1 MQALVSVNLIVFLTL
16 NVLTSILSVTEV
28 ILSTFWEFILTLMSV
43 NMPVVISSY
52 WGVGCHT
59 RVLVV
64 AQSRDPQREA
74 SLLYV

>member
-1 MQALVSVNLIVFLTL
+1 MQALVSVNLVVFLTL
-16 NVLTSILSVTEV
+16 NVHTRILSVREV
-28 ILSTFWEFILTLMSV
+28 ILSTFLEFLLTLMV
-43 NMPVVISSY
+43 VKTPVVVPSY

-59 RVLVV
+59 RVMVV